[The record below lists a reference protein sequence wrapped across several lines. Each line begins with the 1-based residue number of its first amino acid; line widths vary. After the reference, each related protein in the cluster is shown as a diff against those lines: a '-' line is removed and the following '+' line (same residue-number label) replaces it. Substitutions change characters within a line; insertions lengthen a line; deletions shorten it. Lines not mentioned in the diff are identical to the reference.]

1 MFDGWIRG
9 FVDVIK
15 NVDTETW
22 DMFDRWQI
30 VNAVLDAGLLTFNG
44 DVLERKKKLPDA
56 EVQTEEKTSELLPMC
71 KCTLEHETAQE
82 ASV

>member
-1 MFDGWIRG
+1 MFDGWIRQ
-9 FVDVIK
+9 FVDIIK

-30 VNAVLDAGLLTFNG
+30 VNAVLDAQLLMFNG
-44 DVLERKKKLPDA
+44 DVLERKKNLPTSEA
-56 EVQTEEKTSELLPMC
+56 NSEEKTSVLVPISDV
-71 KCTLEHETAQE
+71 KIYNETAQE